1 MVGQGSPSVPVP
13 SGGTA
18 SRPPRIAALAMAKNA
33 GHCSRADCRVG
44 RSRRR
49 GPRQNPG
56 SAGRGDG
63 SSCCAHRPGRRRRS
77 AHRPGSRRSRP
88 PQTRTGRRWPRGTGP
103 RSDRRPAAGRGSPG
117 RPVRFGLA
125 AGGAPAVVVVEVVP
139 GDVGVTDGMSG
150 VLVGRGVAT
159 VRSAAA
165 ASLGGLTSSAV
176 VRSTIAS
183 TADMISGRSR
193 TLPEPRF
200 RLPAEGRG
208 LPTEHLES
216 LAGDPSQR
224 GCLGSEGAAGP
235 GSQIHVI

>member
-1 MVGQGSPSVPVP
+1 
-13 SGGTA
+13 
-18 SRPPRIAALAMAKNA
+18 
-33 GHCSRADCRVG
+33 
-44 RSRRR
+44 
-49 GPRQNPG
+49 
-56 SAGRGDG
+56 
-63 SSCCAHRPGRRRRS
+63 
-77 AHRPGSRRSRP
+77 
-88 PQTRTGRRWPRGTGP
+88 
-103 RSDRRPAAGRGSPG
+103 
-117 RPVRFGLA
+117 VRFGLA

-216 LAGDPSQR
+216 LAGGPEPARVLGERGSGRPWVTNSRHLNVKSAKVLAFQPAARSGNGHHHRAEDHRRRHPS
-224 GCLGSEGAAGP
+224 SPEP
-235 GSQIHVI
+235 